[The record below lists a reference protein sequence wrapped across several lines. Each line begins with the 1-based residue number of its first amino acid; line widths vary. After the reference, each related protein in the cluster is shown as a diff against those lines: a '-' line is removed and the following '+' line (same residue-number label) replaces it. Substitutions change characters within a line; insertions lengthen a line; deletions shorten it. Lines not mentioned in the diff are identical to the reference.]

1 MKRIDEVFGKLTSAW
16 TPLVRRV
23 DAEQATSAEVWR
35 GLIPP
40 PDDARSAWPSTLP
53 SAHSVPPPRRGPD
66 ATDGDKE
73 QLVPLVLL
81 ATPPVESSASIPDSV
96 LKAHA
101 IVAGLNARRQVR
113 GLAVTPFRPGDL
125 EHLLVEFQPRVL
137 LIDVALV
144 ERLGLQ
150 ELRRVHRRL
159 PATDWMLLWNEPSVE
174 AFELAVRALMRGCEK
189 WDAPLP
195 HLERA
200 VTAVIAGEVWFPR
213 QALQSL
219 YLSLLAATQTHSTS
233 GPMPLDEAEPER
245 RAAGGNLA
253 LTSREIEALALM
265 RQGLSNKQI
274 AERLNISINTVK
286 KHLAHAFDKR
296 GLHNRRQSMA

>member
-1 MKRIDEVFGKLTSAW
+1 MKRIDSVFGRLTSAW
-16 TPLVRRV
+16 TPVVLRA
-23 DAEQATSAEVWR
+23 DAAGAQSAEIWR
-35 GLIPP
+35 GQIAP
-40 PDDARSAWPSTLP
+40 PDNARSARPSRQP
-53 SAHSVPPPRRGPD
+53 SVQGVPAPMHRQADSPACNREPS
-66 ATDGDKE
+66 
-73 QLVPLVLL
+73 LPLVLL
-81 ATPPVESSASIPDSV
+81 ATPVESPGSTPENT
-96 LKAHA
+96 LKAHT
-101 IVAGLNARRQVR
+101 IVAALNARKQVR
-113 GLAVTPFRPGDL
+113 SLAVTPFRPGDL
-125 EHLLVEFQPRVL
+125 EHLLNEFQPRVL

-144 ERLGLQ
+144 ERLGLE
-150 ELRRVHRRL
+150 ELRRVHRHL

-189 WDAPLP
+189 WDAPP
-195 HLERA
+195 QHLERA

-233 GPMPLDEAEPER
+233 GPVPLDEAPPDHHVS
-245 RAAGGNLA
+245 GA

-274 AERLNISINTVK
+274 AERLNISVNTVK
-286 KHLAHAFDKR
+286 KHLSHAFDKR